1 MPPIDPLKHAGT
13 LASYGRK
20 KEAIRVVREALGH
33 QPHRSDLRIKLQELE
48 RAPEGST
55 IIGTVHLCMSWVFMF
70 GPLLFFLVPL
80 SPWLR
85 SSAHSLSTYDIGPIA
100 VLLIGLTVA
109 AVWLIIAGYACL
121 NLWFLYLKHVAQA
134 YRSEVERRLGGF
146 VAVDRLQPF
155 YDQVRGRYF
164 AETDA

>member
-1 MPPIDPLKHAGT
+1 MPSIDPLKHADA

-20 KEAIRVVREALGH
+20 MEAICVLREALVH
-33 QPHRSDLRIKLQELE
+33 QPHRSDLRTKLQELE
-48 RAPEGST
+48 QVPERST
-55 IIGTVHLCMSWVFMF
+55 AIGTLHLCMSWLFMF
-70 GPLLFFLVPL
+70 GPLLILVPL

-85 SSAHSLSTYDIGPIA
+85 SSANALNTYDIGPIA
-100 VLLIGLTVA
+100 ALLIGLTAA

-134 YRSEVERRLGGF
+134 YRPEVERRLGGF

-155 YDQVRGRYF
+155 YGQVRKHYF
-164 AETDA
+164 AEADA